1 MMSGNNSWVL
11 AVPRSMCVRTLAK
24 YIPTSSSVLSALA
37 TSDIKLAFRTLAR
50 RDPMNNQFLRPTA

>member
-1 MMSGNNSWVL
+1 MG
-11 AVPRSMCVRTLAK
+11 VRTLSK
-24 YIPTSSSVLSALA
+24 YIPTSRSILSALA